1 MNWSAINF
9 ILGSA
14 FTLSAGL
21 FVLYQGKSRRVTAQT
36 WFFLCI
42 FTSLWHAGRF
52 FMASAPTEA
61 VAENAVYIIYFG
73 AIFIPPF
80 FLHFILSLLNQEREQ
95 RTALIV
101 SYLVSFAEIVI
112 LINGQL
118 TQGIRLIPSL
128 GFYEI
133 PTPLYLVH
141 FAAFIAMPSYALY
154 RLIRAYITTDFPIR
168 RNQLKYV
175 ILASLIGF
183 LGGGTSFLPLVNSPI
198 PPVGAPLTYF
208 YTFPIA
214 YAVARYRLMDI
225 DIVIKKSIIY
235 GFLLMTL
242 LIPCYV
248 LVLFGQMAAF
258 GQVNYMFSLVALVI
272 LILVGFIFPKIRF
285 RTEEALERV
294 LFKRRRDH
302 RETLLRSSQDM
313 ISVIDLET
321 LSKNL
326 VQTVSKALGIEKTSL
341 FLSDEIKETFSNK
354 ANVGFGE
361 DQLKSYVLL
370 RNDPLVRRFRI
381 SPEALV
387 KEELEMVHDGPEP
400 RDLAVRMGEIG
411 AEVSMP
417 LISKEKLIG
426 ILNLGHKDRREMY
439 SNEELEVLSTLAN
452 QTAIAIENAQLYE
465 NLRKSQSIIHRANR
479 LSSLG
484 MLTAGLAHEI
494 RNPLVAIRTFTQLLP
509 ERYKD
514 EEFRDSFRVLALKEV
529 DRICGLVNDLLN
541 FARPSAP
548 KVDREDINE
557 IFKSIARILDTEAK
571 ERGVTVNLHLAS
583 GLPKIL
589 VDKEQIKQVSMN
601 VILNAIQSIK
611 DEGVV
616 EVFSRLFVKDGRE
629 RFVQIEVRDTG
640 IGISERDL
648 ENIFNPFFTTKE
660 NGSGLG
666 LSISHQIVR
675 EHGGYMAVESKVGEG
690 TTFFI
695 NLLASQVN
703 YSKANVRLQD
713 HEKDFDR

>member
-1 MNWSAINF
+1 MF
-9 ILGSA
+9 IS
-14 FTLSAGL
+14 
-21 FVLYQGKSRRVTAQT
+21 
-36 WFFLCI
+36 
-42 FTSLWHAGRF
+42 
-52 FMASAPTEA
+52 PTEA
-61 VAENAVYIIYFG
+61 DAVRAVYVIYLG

-80 FLHFILSLLNQEREQ
+80 FLHFILSLLDQDKGQ
-95 RTALIV
+95 RTIVIFSYLSALIEV
-101 SYLVSFAEIVI
+101 AL
-112 LINGQL
+112 LIGGQF
-118 TQGIRLIPSL
+118 TQGVRQYPNL

-133 PTPLYLVH
+133 PNRGYIVFFVFFVCL
-141 FAAFIAMPSYALY
+141 PSYA
-154 RLIRAYITTDFPIR
+154 IFKVTKAYMETEILVR

-175 ILASLIGF
+175 IYSSLIGF
-183 LGGGTSFLPLVNSPI
+183 LAGGTSFFPFANAGLLPI
-198 PPVGAPLTYF
+198 GAPLSYCF
-208 YTFPIA
+208 TFPIA
-214 YAVARYRLMDI
+214 YAIARYRLMDI
-225 DIVIKKSIIY
+225 NIVVKKSLIY
-235 GFLLMTL
+235 TFLLLAL
-242 LIPCYV
+242 LIPCYL
-248 LVLFGQMAAF
+248 LVIWGQTIAF
-258 GQVNYMFSLVALVI
+258 GNVNYYFSIFTLL
-272 LILVGFIFPKIRF
+272 LFLLVGFMFPKFRF

-294 LFKRRRDH
+294 LFKKRYDH
-302 RETLLRSSQDM
+302 RETLHRSSIEM
-313 ISVIDLET
+313 ISVVDLET
-321 LSKNL
+321 LSNNL

-341 FLSDEIKETFSNK
+341 FLSDEIKGLFAFK
-354 ANVGFGE
+354 ANVGFGQ
-361 DQLKSYVLL
+361 DQFKDYVLL
-370 RNDPLVRRFRI
+370 RNDPLVRRFRMN
-381 SPEALV
+381 PEALV
-387 KEELEMVHDGPEP
+387 REELEMVHDGPEP

-426 ILNLGHKDRREMY
+426 ILNLGHKNRREMY

-452 QTAIAIENAQLYE
+452 QTAIAIENALLYE
-465 NLRKSQSIIHRANR
+465 NLKESQSIIHRANR

-514 EEFRDSFRVLALKEV
+514 EEFRDSFRSLALKEV
-529 DRICGLVNDLLN
+529 DRICGLVNDLLS

-548 KVDREDINE
+548 KVDREDVNE
-557 IFKSIARILDTEAK
+557 IFESIARILETEAK
-571 ERGVTVNLHLAS
+571 EKGVTVKLHLAS

-629 RFVQIEVRDTG
+629 HFVQIEVRDTG
-640 IGISERDL
+640 IGILERDL

-675 EHGGYMAVESKVGEG
+675 EHGGYIAVESKAGVG

-695 NLLASQVN
+695 NFLVSQVN
-703 YSKANVRLQD
+703 YLGTNDRLQD
-713 HEKDFDR
+713 HEKDFGR